1 MRTKR
6 ISKALFLVAVF
17 SLFITGAALAADFP
31 TQPVNLVVPYPPGGS
46 ADLPVRAIS
55 DKMSEKLGVP
65 VVVVNK
71 PGSGGLVGGQFVATS
86 KPDGYNILELS
97 LSHVVRQ
104 TIDPK
109 MPFDVFKD
117 FEHICQFFAQSI
129 FLITGK
135 DSKFKTIEDMIDFGK
150 KNPGKLS
157 FSHSGIGTTGH
168 FCLELIKREVKIDF
182 KLVPFSG
189 GEAQGM
195 TALMGGHIDG
205 SIVGLVGFVGKQDV
219 VRPLACFDKT
229 RTPLMEDVPTF
240 VEKGYPDVV
249 MDAWFSFAAPAGT
262 PKEIIEKL
270 DDAFRAAIKDPAS
283 QVAFKKLS
291 LREVYKGP
299 TEFQQ
304 VLRSEYVRID
314 GIAKGA
320 GITVK

>member
-1 MRTKR
+1 MKIRKM
-6 ISKALFLVAVF
+6 SKALCLVA
-17 SLFITGAALAADFP
+17 LFPLFLASAARAVDFP
-31 TQPVNLVVPYPPGGS
+31 TKPVNIVVPYPAGGS

-55 DKMSEKLGVP
+55 DKVSEKLGVP
-65 VVVVNK
+65 VIVVNK
-71 PGSGGLVGGQFVATS
+71 PGSGGLVGGQFVVTS
-86 KPDGYNILELS
+86 KPDGYNILLFS
-97 LSHVVRQ
+97 FSHAIRQ

-117 FEHICQFFAQSI
+117 LEHICQFFAQSI
-129 FLITGK
+129 FLLTGK
-135 DSKFKTIEDMIDFGK
+135 DSKFKTIEDMIDFAQ

-157 FSHSGIGTTGH
+157 LSHSGIGTTGH
-168 FCLELIKREVKIDF
+168 FCLELMKREVKIDF
-182 KLVPFSG
+182 KPVPFSG
-189 GEAQGM
+189 GEAQGI

-229 RTPLMEDVPTF
+229 RTPLMENVPTF

-262 PKEIIEKL
+262 PKETIEKL

-283 QVAFKKLS
+283 QAAFKKLS
-291 LREVYKGP
+291 LREIYKGP
-299 TEFQQ
+299 AEFQQ
-304 VLRSEYVRID
+304 VLRSEYGRID
-314 GIAKGA
+314 RIAKEA